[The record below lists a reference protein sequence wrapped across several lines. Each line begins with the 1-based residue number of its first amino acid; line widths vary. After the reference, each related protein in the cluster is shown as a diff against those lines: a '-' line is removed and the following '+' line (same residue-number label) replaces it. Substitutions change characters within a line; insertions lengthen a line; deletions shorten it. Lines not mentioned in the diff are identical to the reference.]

1 MNRTIK
7 PAFQPFA
14 CGCIPYVDT
23 QSYEGWHQFGLQVPR
38 SVKGQKPIRIS
49 DGKPGRESLWC
60 KCVVEA
66 PVQRVRR
73 ATRDAN
79 FIETHR
85 VVSDGGLGSVVI
97 PVEAVAAAPREVA
110 VQPTSTVDRELYEV
124 AQRVQQNVE
133 AGLLDD
139 ILGAR
144 ETEPTQEPEVVT
156 VAAHPMTQ
164 GGDRVRTIT
173 NRMTQEHRAAQVAD
187 PTPRAPRTRPQ
198 RTNTNEIG
206 AAPEGAMPIA
216 DMLAHLA

>member
-1 MNRTIK
+1 MNRTVK
-7 PAFQPFA
+7 PEFQPFA
-14 CGCIPYVDT
+14 CGCVPYVDT

-38 SVKGQKPIRIS
+38 GVKGQKPIRVS

-73 ATRDAN
+73 ATRVAPP
-79 FIETHR
+79 T
-85 VVSDGGLGSVVI
+85 I
-97 PVEAVAAAPREVA
+97 PAAAVAAAPRETA
-110 VQPTSTVDRELYEV
+110 ATVDRELYEV
-124 AQRVQQNVE
+124 AQRIQQNVE

-144 ETEPTQEPEVVT
+144 ETPTEPEVVT
-156 VAAHPMTQ
+156 VVAHPMTR

-173 NRMTQEHRAAQVAD
+173 NATVLEARATTNRFD
-187 PTPRAPRTRPQ
+187 PRAPRTRPQ
-198 RTNTNEIG
+198 RANTNEIG
-206 AAPEGAMPIA
+206 AAPEGAMPLA